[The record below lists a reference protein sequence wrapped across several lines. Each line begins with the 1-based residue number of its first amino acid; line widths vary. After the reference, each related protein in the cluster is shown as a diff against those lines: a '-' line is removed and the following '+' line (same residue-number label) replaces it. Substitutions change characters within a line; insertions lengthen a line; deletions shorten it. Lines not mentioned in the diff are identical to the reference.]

1 MYAMC
6 KKVKFMSTK
15 KNSEKNCLKNENIKD
30 STAILKNILNGMDAY
45 VYVSDPE
52 TNEILFVNDK
62 FREHFGLKGGE
73 CAGAICWKVLRKGA
87 KERCSSCP
95 VSTLNKN
102 PEAQIIWEEH
112 SDITGRYYRNTDSL
126 IEWTGG
132 RKVHLQHSVDIT
144 QIKIAEEALKERI
157 AQQKLMTAIVKNFI
171 SGENINVQINKAMR
185 MAGEFMN
192 INAIKFYRY
201 DKDKESAELL
211 NLWTA
216 SQNASSEMKAFSF
229 KKGNELY
236 DAFVINKKSSVI
248 ADDVTRSGKY
258 PIAAG
263 IGVKSLMA
271 LPVIISEEL
280 WGILVF
286 DNLVCAPW
294 TESEK
299 QLAKLMGSILSGSI
313 MRINTEHSLIKMSAI
328 VENALN
334 YISCIDTDG
343 NFTYINPAML
353 EITGYSR
360 EELLKNSSKI
370 LTKDNDYEELKNT
383 ALLKLKNDGYYT
395 DEKIITTKS
404 GAKLSMLRSLFYLD
418 KARTEIGCVAT
429 DVTDIHRL
437 EGEIIKAKEDAEK
450 ASMAK
455 GEFLARMSHEIR
467 TPISAIMG
475 MTTIAKNA
483 SDVGKKN
490 YCLDK
495 IDIASM
501 HLLGLIND
509 ILDMSKIEANK
520 LELAENEFNLEQMI
534 ENIVSVVSFRIEQKQ
549 QNLIINISRSIPNN
563 IIADEMRL
571 NQVLINLLTNAAKFT
586 PEFGTIKIN
595 ISKVAQ
601 EGSFLTLKFEVHD
614 NGIGISKEHQ
624 EKLFN
629 SFEQADGSISRQF
642 GGTGLGLAISKR
654 IVDLMRGNIR
664 VESELNKGSKFI
676 FTVKVLKGAKSG
688 ETKIDPGINLE
699 NMRLLA
705 VDDAKEIRDFFVELM
720 GKFGIKCDVAP
731 GGIEALELVK
741 KNAYNIIFIDWMMP
755 GIDGIELAHL
765 IKKEN
770 PRNCIIIMISTAKWF
785 EIEEKAE
792 EAGVDKFVGKPL
804 FPSAL
809 INIINE
815 SFSGGVML
823 NLKNVANGMPVDK
836 KPNYEDKFILVA
848 EDTEINREIIKAFL
862 QSTKV
867 KIDFAVNGAEAVEMF
882 KANPDKYGLILMDVQ
897 MPKVDGL
904 EATKIIRAL
913 DIKRAKTIPII
924 ALTANVFNEDIHEC
938 LAAGMNSHIGKP
950 IDMNSMFVTLKKYMP
965 DDAVPAEAGSSGE
978 EKKGNG
984 YFLPY
989 INVEEGLKRLMND
1002 KKLYFKLLNSFDGK
1016 KYANELTANINAGD
1030 FKAAAVTAHTIK
1042 GIAANLG
1049 LTALCELS
1057 KEVEMK
1063 AKEEKNLSVY
1073 IDNITKTVDK
1083 TLELIA
1089 ELAGN

>member
-1 MYAMC
+1 
-6 KKVKFMSTK
+6 MST
-15 KNSEKNCLKNENIKD
+15 EKDCFKSENIKD

-45 VYVSDPE
+45 VYVSDTE

-62 FREHFGLKGGE
+62 FRDHFGLKDGE
-73 CAGAICWKVLRKGA
+73 GAGSICWKVLRNGF
-87 KERCSSCP
+87 KERCSFCP
-95 VSTLNKN
+95 VSTLKKN
-102 PEAQIIWEEH
+102 PEAQIIWEEN
-112 SDITGRYYRNTDSL
+112 SAVTGRYYRNTDSL

-144 QIKIAEEALKERI
+144 QIKIAEETLEERI
-157 AQQKLMTAIVKNFI
+157 AQQKLMTVIVKNFV

-192 INAIKFYRY
+192 INTIKFYRY

-211 NLWTA
+211 NLWTV
-216 SQNASSEMKAFSF
+216 SQNASSELKTFSL

-236 DAFVINKKSSVI
+236 DAFVTNKKSSVI
-248 ADDVTRSGKY
+248 VDDVMQSGKY
-258 PIAAG
+258 PFAAG
-263 IGVKSLMA
+263 IGVKSLMV

-280 WGILVF
+280 WGILIF

-299 QLAKLMGSILSGSI
+299 QLAKLMSGILAGSI
-313 MRINTEHSLIKMSAI
+313 MRINTERSLIKMSSI
-328 VENALN
+328 VKNSLN
-334 YISCIDTDG
+334 YISCTDMNG
-343 NFTYINPAML
+343 KFTYVNPAML
-353 EITGYSR
+353 NITGYSN
-360 EELLKNSSKI
+360 EELWKHGVALVNQDSQNASFM
-370 LTKDNDYEELKNT
+370 KDM
-383 ALLKLKNDGYYT
+383 LLKLMKDGSCT
-395 DEKIITTKS
+395 FENVIKTKS
-404 GAKLSMLRSLFYLD
+404 GEKLTMLLSLFFID
-418 KARTEIGCVAT
+418 EAKTEIGCIGT
-429 DVTDIHRL
+429 DLTQQHLL
-437 EGEIIKAKEDAEK
+437 ENEIIKAKEDAEK

-467 TPISAIMG
+467 TPMNAIMG
-475 MTTIAKNA
+475 MTTIAKNS
-483 SDVGKKN
+483 SDIAKKN

-495 IDIASM
+495 IEIASM

-534 ENIVSVVSFRIEQKQ
+534 ENTVSVVIFRIEQKN
-549 QNLIINISRSIPNN
+549 QNLIINISRSVPKS
-563 IIADEMRL
+563 IICDEMRL
-571 NQVLINLLTNAAKFT
+571 NQVLINLLTNATKFT
-586 PEFGTIKIN
+586 PESGTIKLNIN
-595 ISKVAQ
+595 KTEQ
-601 EGSFLTLKFEVHD
+601 EGSRLTLKFEVHD
-614 NGIGISKEHQ
+614 NGIGIAKEQQ

-654 IVDLMRGNIR
+654 IVELMNGNIR

-676 FTVKVLKGAKSG
+676 FTVQVLKGAKNG
-688 ETKIDPGINLE
+688 ETKIDPGINIE

-755 GIDGIELAHL
+755 GIDGIELARL

-770 PRNCIIIMISTAKWF
+770 PQNCIIIMISTAKWS
-785 EIEEKAE
+785 EIEEKAAE
-792 EAGVDKFVGKPL
+792 VGVDKFIEKPL
-804 FPSAL
+804 LPSAL

-815 SFSGGVML
+815 SFLGGVML
-823 NLKNVANGMPVDK
+823 NSKSVANSMPVDK

-862 QSTKV
+862 QNTKV
-867 KIDFAVNGAEAVEMF
+867 NIDFATTGAEAVDMF

-897 MPKVDGL
+897 MPKMDGL

-938 LAAGMNSHIGKP
+938 LASGMNSHIGKP

-965 DDAVPAEAGSSGE
+965 EDAVSAQAGSSGG
-978 EKKGNG
+978 EKKGND

-989 INVEEGLKRLMND
+989 INVEEGLNRLMKD

-1016 KYANELTANINAGD
+1016 KSANELTANINAGD
-1030 FKAAAVTAHTIK
+1030 FKAAAVSAHTIK

-1049 LTALCELS
+1049 LTALWEVS

-1063 AKEEKNLSVY
+1063 AKEEQNLSGY

-1089 ELAGN
+1089 ELTKN